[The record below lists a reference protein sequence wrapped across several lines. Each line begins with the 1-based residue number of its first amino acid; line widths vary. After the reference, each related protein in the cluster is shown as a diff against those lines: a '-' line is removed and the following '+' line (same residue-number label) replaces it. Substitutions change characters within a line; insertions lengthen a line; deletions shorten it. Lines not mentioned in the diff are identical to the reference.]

1 MTSGPRKL
9 LNGKPQAQQWQLL
22 VHNVVTL
29 LAPKSK
35 TRQDENDEDDE
46 CLQNAFVGC
55 K

>member
-9 LNGKPQAQQWQLL
+9 LNGKRQAQQWQLL
-22 VHNVVTL
+22 VHNVVT